1 MHDGFAMTNHDNS
14 ESARA
19 CVREYVEQNAQL
31 IISWLEGSG
40 TVEDVSAELILSEVE
55 KYKLNGKPD
64 LRGIAGPII
73 DKIFREAPGGEI
85 AARRYLAE
93 CIASGHGVPMQ
104 LEQLCRELLLNKP
117 IGKSSKVSRTKRGPK
132 NKNGRRDLLIWLL
145 MKVLQANFDISKR
158 SNDAREDDPDFP
170 DSALE
175 IIRDELSIVDP
186 EIGKISLKRLHNA
199 ALKFAA
205 NNEWFTC

>member
-1 MHDGFAMTNHDNS
+1 MYDAYAMTNHDYS
-14 ESARA
+14 EIARA
-19 CVREYVEQNAQL
+19 CVREYVEQNTDL
-31 IISWLEGSG
+31 IHSWLDGSG
-40 TVEDVSAELILSEVE
+40 TLEDVSAELILSEVE
-55 KYKLNGKPD
+55 RYNLNGKPD

-73 DKIFREAPGGEI
+73 DKLFREAPGGEI

-93 CIASGHGVPMQ
+93 CIASGHGVPME
-104 LEQLCRELLLNKP
+104 LERLCRELLLNKP
-117 IGKSSKVSRTKRGPK
+117 IGKSSKASPTKRGPK

-175 IIRDELSIVDP
+175 IIRDELSKVDP

-199 ALKFAA
+199 AQEFAS
-205 NNEWFTC
+205 NYEWFTN

>member
-1 MHDGFAMTNHDNS
+1 MTNHDHA
-14 ESARA
+14 EIARA

-31 IISWLEGSG
+31 IHAWLEGSG
-40 TVEDVSAELILSEVE
+40 TVEDVGAELILSEVE
-55 KYKLNGKPD
+55 RYNLHSKPD
-64 LRGIAGPII
+64 LRGLTAPYIESL
-73 DKIFREAPGGEI
+73 FRNLPGGEL

-93 CIASGHGVPMQ
+93 CIASGHGVPRQ
-104 LEQLCRELLLNKP
+104 LGQLCQELLLDKP
-117 IGKSSKVSRTKRGPK
+117 KPNASPAKRGPK
-132 NKNGRRDLLIWLL
+132 TRNARRDLLIWLL
-145 MKVLQANFDISKR
+145 IRVLQANFDISKR

-175 IIRDELSIVDP
+175 IIRDELSTVDP

-205 NNEWFTC
+205 NNEWFTY